1 MFFMGPSNN
10 NNNLDP
16 LAEYQRMKAFV
27 DLIKKDAE
35 EGLKKKQ
42 AEAKA
47 KADYWTTFLKLCVVF
62 PLVAIIFN
70 VTFMFFLLKFIEM
83 AQKIKLN

>member
-10 NNNLDP
+10 NNIDP
-16 LAEYQRMKAFV
+16 LTEYQRMKAFV
-27 DLIKKDAE
+27 DLIKQDAE
-35 EGLKKKQ
+35 AGMKKKE

-47 KADYWTTFLKLCVVF
+47 KADYWTTVLKLMVLT
-62 PLVAIIFN
+62 PLAAIIFN
-70 VTFMFFLLKFIEM
+70 TAFMYFMLKFVEM